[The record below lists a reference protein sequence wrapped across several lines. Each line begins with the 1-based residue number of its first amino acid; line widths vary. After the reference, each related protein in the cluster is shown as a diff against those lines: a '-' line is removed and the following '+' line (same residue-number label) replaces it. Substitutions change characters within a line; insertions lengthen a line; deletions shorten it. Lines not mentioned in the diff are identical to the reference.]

1 MLRDRLGTCFRS
13 RCSLWL
19 PKDPAPYG
27 RPLWMAALMLAL
39 VLAQNAVAAGN
50 PRLVVVSY
58 DEGRPPTQAAVQ
70 GARLSRSDTSN
81 PDIQAMVDAVSP
93 DSLVNYVCKLQD
105 DDALAYCNELGSRY
119 SYNTL
124 ELDQAASYLYGQ
136 LSAAGLS
143 VGYDVFVSNGT
154 TMKNVA
160 AELPGAGLQSGGI
173 YIICAHYDSTSSD
186 PYNAAPGAD
195 DNASGS
201 AAVLEAAR
209 ILSQHRFAHTL
220 RFVLFAGEE
229 QGLRGSAHYAAAAHD
244 RGDSIEG
251 VINLDMIGYESV
263 PPNDHR
269 VELHAGT
276 DPASIALA
284 DAMMAAISVYGV
296 QLAPEKITSGATTRS
311 DHASFWSQGYP
322 AVLGIEDQQDSSPY
336 YHKNMDTLAH
346 MRTSLMVQFTKAG
359 VATLAE
365 IASPLSMSTPTD
377 TSTPTFTPTQTA
389 TATATSTATRSATP
403 TFTRTPTLTATR
415 TGTAANTPVGF
426 RRRLYLPVI
435 LRSVSP

>member
-1 MLRDRLGTCFRS
+1 MLTDRPSTCFRS

-19 PKDPAPYG
+19 PKDPPHYGPYG
-27 RPLWMAALMLAL
+27 RLLWMAALMLAL
-39 VLAQNAVAAGN
+39 VLAQSAVAAEN
-50 PRLVVVSY
+50 PSLVVVSN
-58 DEGRPPTQAAVQ
+58 DEGRPPTQAAIQ
-70 GARLSRSDTSN
+70 RARLSRSVTSN
-81 PDIQAMVDAVSP
+81 PDIQDMVDAVSP
-93 DSLVNYVCKLQD
+93 DLLVNYVCKLQD

-143 VGYDVFVSNGT
+143 VGYDVFVYNGT

-173 YIICAHYDSTSSD
+173 YIICAHYDSTSSE

-229 QGLRGSAHYAAAAHD
+229 QGMIGSAHYAAAAHD

-251 VINLDMIGYESV
+251 VINLDMIGYEG
-263 PPNDHR
+263 PANDHR

-284 DAMMAAISVYGV
+284 DVMMAAISVYGV
-296 QLAPEKITSGATTRS
+296 QLSPEKITSGATTRS

-322 AVLGIEDQQDSSPY
+322 AVLGIEDMQDFSPY
-336 YHKNMDTLAH
+336 YHQTTDTLAH

-365 IASPLSMSTPTD
+365 LASPLSMSTPTD

-389 TATATSTATRSATP
+389 TATPTP
-403 TFTRTPTLTATR
+403 TGTGTRTPTLTATR
-415 TGTAANTPVGF
+415 TGTATNTPLGF
-426 RRRLYLPVI
+426 RRRLYLPVM